1 MASDASSLRV
11 WPVGGGHAGALI
23 QARDWSQTP
32 LGQLMVAELQHR
44 TRNLI
49 AVVRSMISHTL
60 ATCTSPDEFKLPIDD
75 RLGALSRV
83 QGLLSRAEQEP
94 ITIGLLV
101 RIELDA
107 LGPDVSRDQV
117 DIAGSEVRL
126 RSSIVQTLALAL
138 HELAINA
145 RQYGAL
151 STEQDRLRIAWKLE
165 RRRNAPWLVFS
176 WVEENDHRAIASPG
190 PKGYGREL
198 IEQALAYSHG
208 AETRYQLDE
217 TGLRCSIAL
226 PLGTDARQERRS

>member
-1 MASDASSLRV
+1 
-11 WPVGGGHAGALI
+11 
-23 QARDWSQTP
+23 
-32 LGQLMVAELQHR
+32 
-44 TRNLI
+44 
-49 AVVRSMISHTL
+49 VVRSIISHTL
-60 ATCTSPDEFKLPIDD
+60 ASSAGRDEFKPRIDD

-107 LGPDVSRDQV
+107 LGPDVSREQV
-117 DIAGSEVRL
+117 DIAGPEVRL

-145 RQYGAL
+145 RKYGAL
-151 STEQDRLRIAWKLE
+151 STEQGRLRIAWKLE
-165 RRRNAPWLVFS
+165 RRRNLPWLMFN
-176 WVEENDHRAIASPG
+176 WVEENGRRAVAPPG

-198 IEQALAYSHG
+198 IEQALRYSHG
-208 AETRYQLDE
+208 AETRYELDE